1 MIAPSLDT
9 YTSYRA
15 EDIAKEYFSRLAKK
29 GELKGIVDIGSY
41 RYDDKVRH
49 RNGGFDVVLE
59 FVDGYDV
66 FKVKFLH
73 GPLLKDKALE
83 EAERIKSI
91 ESFKA
96 RRIGFVSI
104 DGFDFASDE
113 FVLIDIQC
121 CTMMLSSDIC
131 KKPLIS
137 KWYFGF
143 SWIFQSAGLKFQD
156 LC

>member
-66 FKVKFLH
+66 FEVKFLH

-143 SWIFQSAGLKFQD
+143 F
-156 LC
+156 